1 MASHQLQAS
10 LVYTVTRKKPELIAP
25 AKPTPREIKCLSDI
39 DSQPGLMFHVPFM
52 MFYRNE
58 PSMSGKDPVKVIR
71 EALAKTL
78 VFYYPFAGRLREGY
92 GGKLMVDCT
101 GEGVMF
107 IEADADVALKHFGDA
122 PRPPFPCSD
131 ELLYDVPGF
140 GGILNSPLLLIQV
153 TRLRCGGFVFAI
165 RLNHTMSDASG
176 LVQFL
181 NTIAEIARGAEA
193 PSVYPVWQRE
203 FFDARNPPRIT
214 CKHYE
219 FEEEPADSIG
229 ANIPLDKLVHR
240 SFFFGATEISALRR
254 SLPPH
259 LLKCSRFEVVTACL
273 WRCRT
278 IAMEFDPNEE
288 VRIFGTVNA
297 RPRLKNPPVPNGY
310 YGNAFVYPG
319 AKTTAGK
326 VSKNPLAHA
335 LELVTNI
342 KSSFTEEY
350 IKSVADLMILKGRP
364 RFTVQGTF
372 IVSDVSRFGLSEVD
386 IGWGRSVFGGPAHGG
401 VGGIPGLITFYLP
414 YEDNKGDRGILVPM
428 CLPAIA
434 MGKFVKELEN
444 CLMK

>member
-1 MASHQLQAS
+1 MASQPS
-10 LVYTVTRKKPELIAP
+10 LAFTVTRQKPELVAP
-25 AKPTPREIKCLSDI
+25 AEPTPREIKYLSNI
-39 DSQPGLMFHVPFM
+39 DDQQGLRFQVPFIH
-52 MFYRNE
+52 FYRNE
-58 PSMSGKDPVKVIR
+58 PSMSGKDPVQVIR
-71 EALAKTL
+71 QALAKAL
-78 VFYYPFAGRLREGY
+78 VFFYPFAGRLREGP
-92 GGKLMVDCT
+92 GRKLMVDCT

-107 IEADADVALKHFGDA
+107 IEADADATLQHFAVGGELK
-122 PRPPFPCSD
+122 PPFPCFD
-131 ELLYDVPGF
+131 QLLYNVPGSAE
-140 GGILNSPLLLIQV
+140 ILNCPLFLIQV
-153 TRLRCGGFVFAI
+153 TRLRCGGFIFAL
-165 RLNHTMSDASG
+165 RLNHSMSDACG
-176 LVQFL
+176 LVHFL

-214 CKHYE
+214 CTHYE
-219 FEEEPADSIG
+219 FEEVPADSTG
-229 ANIPLDKLVHR
+229 ANIPLDNLVHR
-240 SFFFGATEISALRR
+240 SFFFGPTEISALRS

-278 IAMEFDPNEE
+278 IAMEFDPNDE

-319 AKTTAGK
+319 AKSTAGK
-326 VSKNPLAHA
+326 VSKSPLSHA

-364 RFTVQGTF
+364 TFTLQGTF
-372 IVSDVSRFGLSEVD
+372 IVSDVTRVGFPEID
-386 IGWGRSVFGGPAHGG
+386 MGWGQSVFGGPAHGG
-401 VGGIPGLITFYLP
+401 VGGIPGLITFYIP
-414 YEDNKGDRGILVPM
+414 YEDNKGDHGILVPM